1 MGAAGS
7 GTCEGVGQW
16 GHVPPLVEK
25 ARKLCQG
32 WAEAESK
39 KASL

>member
-1 MGAAGS
+1 MGAAAS
-7 GTCEGVGQW
+7 GTWEWGNGV
-16 GHVPPLVEK
+16 VSPPLVEK
-25 ARKLCQG
+25 AQKLCQG